1 MISLSRL
8 KPNRGSVCHRCQFIR
23 AFIMMALMIVI
34 VGLTAGD
41 KAVHLRVVTTE
52 RVAAV
57 ICIGGSIM
65 FLFKLLFWWL
75 DRRDANNELNDDHE
89 QGERLAADTGKNG
102 HM

>member
-1 MISLSRL
+1 
-8 KPNRGSVCHRCQFIR
+8 
-23 AFIMMALMIVI
+23 MMALMIVI

-75 DRRDANNELNDDHE
+75 EKREDN
-89 QGERLAADTGKNG
+89 
-102 HM
+102 